1 MVFGGCGAH
10 LSLHKHNYEYN
21 NSNRKL
27 TRNLQN
33 SYITKATRKIY
44 TELCTMGRNTSCW
57 TYAPERIKKKRDIT
71 RMELVLGNEWVQPRL
86 GIPVL
91 GSKAQETR
99 HLDCIGNCRDR

>member
-1 MVFGGCGAH
+1 MVFGGYGAH